1 VGERQCSER
10 WKVRRYGRATV
21 GFSED
26 SGLVQGRAGCLMWAI
41 RPTRNAEFRASFAEK
56 SQPAARWGRWYARG
70 VPPVRAP

>member
-26 SGLVQGRAGCLMWAI
+26 SGLVQGRAGVLDVGDSPNKKCRI
-41 RPTRNAEFRASFAEK
+41 
-56 SQPAARWGRWYARG
+56 
-70 VPPVRAP
+70 